1 MGGGPCL
8 IIKHPKHRKQVS
20 RPRHLMTCLLSFYVV
35 RSLSRG
41 VRYFLRHWHIFW
53 YARYLHLW
61 TVWQHKLISDT
72 VTVISLDQRCAVI
85 LQEMRYVHFP
95 TPDTA
100 CEVIVMADGGYQDT
114 GGAWTRRNS
123 QSVIKFA
130 RSVGNMSAYFHSWNQ
145 NCAREFMS

>member
-1 MGGGPCL
+1 M
-8 IIKHPKHRKQVS
+8 IN
-20 RPRHLMTCLLSFYVV
+20 
-35 RSLSRG
+35 
-41 VRYFLRHWHIFW
+41 
-53 YARYLHLW
+53 
-61 TVWQHKLISDT
+61 
-72 VTVISLDQRCAVI
+72 LDLTDAVYVI

-130 RSVGNMSAYFHSWNQ
+130 RSVGNMSAYFHS
-145 NCAREFMS
+145 